1 MNFSAILCLK
11 QTISESSL
19 GKDIIVIVV
28 AFSKHLCI
36 ISDKIKIINTNFFIF
51 VLA

>member
-1 MNFSAILCLK
+1 MNLSAILRLE
-11 QTISESSL
+11 QAISKSYL

-36 ISDKIKIINTNFFIF
+36 ISDKIKFINTNFFIF